1 MKLSFE
7 IELNTIHDLIL
18 FDTML
23 ENIGKD
29 SIEEEQDDEDD
40 AEDEPRDRDNEP
52 AEADVC
58 FRMFPET
65 AEEKAYRKALD
76 DLVECLRAF
85 CNANV
90 SYRVL
95 RNRGL

>member
-1 MKLSFE
+1 MKLKFE

-18 FDTML
+18 FDNML
-23 ENIGKD
+23 EDIDKD
-29 SIEEEQDDEDD
+29 SIDEEQEDDD
-40 AEDEPRDRDNEP
+40 AEDEQCCCDDEP
-52 AEADVC
+52 AEADAC
-58 FRMFPET
+58 DRMFPET
-65 AEEKAYRKALD
+65 PDEKAYRKALD

>member
-1 MKLSFE
+1 MKLSVE
-7 IELNTIHDLIL
+7 IDMWEVKQL
-18 FDTML
+18 FDMF
-23 ENIGKD
+23 N
-29 SIEEEQDDEDD
+29 EEKQDDDDD
-40 AEDEPRDRDNEP
+40 AKDEPCCCDDEP
-52 AEADVC
+52 AEADAC
-58 FRMFPET
+58 DRMFPET
-65 AEEKAYRKALD
+65 PDEKAYRKALD